1 MDIRYFFFGLIIFDG
16 GVYIVGGELGEVFIV
31 FVIDEDVRFGMMRIG
46 GIIKGLKV
54 ILLLSSKI
62 EM

>member
-1 MDIRYFFFGLIIFDG
+1 MIIFDG